1 MAVDNETRTHHH
13 PVVAATANYCT
24 IVPEIELAI
33 DGQTD
38 KQRNKKHLTSLE
50 LYLSY
55 TLPLCALNTV
65 DHQWHANRCI
75 LEKISCAVL
84 IFNYRRN

>member
-1 MAVDNETRTHHH
+1 MAADNETRTHHH

-38 KQRNKKHLTSLE
+38 KQRNKKQLTSLE

-55 TLPLCALNTV
+55 TFMRVEYSWSPLACKSLHTGKDLVCRSNF
-65 DHQWHANRCI
+65 Q
-75 LEKISCAVL
+75 LSP
-84 IFNYRRN
+84 

>member
-13 PVVAATANYCT
+13 PVVAETANYCT

-38 KQRNKKHLTSLE
+38 KQRNKKT
-50 LYLSY
+50 
-55 TLPLCALNTV
+55 P
-65 DHQWHANRCI
+65 D
-75 LEKISCAVL
+75 
-84 IFNYRRN
+84 